1 MTDDFSLS
9 LKLAR
14 LLGGAGLAPTRAQ
27 KLHASRYY
35 LSMRKTQ
42 WVGIIAMVQAS
53 GRMHASFTLAR
64 MFAHAQRQPH
74 LPRGRRGYV
83 RELAEPPLQN
93 LLLVFCTSST

>member
-1 MTDDFSLS
+1 MTDD

-42 WVGIIAMVQAS
+42 WVGIIAMVQTSTRRSKKHFCLSAS
-53 GRMHASFTLAR
+53 RRMHASAR
-64 MFAHAQRQPH
+64 LSDLR
-74 LPRGRRGYV
+74 
-83 RELAEPPLQN
+83 
-93 LLLVFCTSST
+93 